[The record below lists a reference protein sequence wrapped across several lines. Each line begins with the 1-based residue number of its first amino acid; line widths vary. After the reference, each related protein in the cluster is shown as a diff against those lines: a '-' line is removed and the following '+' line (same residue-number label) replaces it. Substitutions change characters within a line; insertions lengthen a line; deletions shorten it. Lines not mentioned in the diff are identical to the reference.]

1 MELRIARW
9 QGQNQEIFLEG
20 TRSASARWAL
30 LKKEFVNLSLD
41 HIIHNWE
48 ACMSCG
54 PCKLRKR
61 VSWCPPPD
69 GILKF
74 NVDGVT
80 RGKPKLAGIGGVLYN
95 SEGKVLFMFSKNV
108 GGQRI

>member
-1 MELRIARW
+1 
-9 QGQNQEIFLEG
+9 
-20 TRSASARWAL
+20 
-30 LKKEFVNLSLD
+30 
-41 HIIHNWE
+41 
-48 ACMSCG
+48 MSCS

-74 NVDGVT
+74 NVEGVA

-95 SEGKVLFMFSKNV
+95 SEGKVLFMFSKNEGV
-108 GGQRI
+108 KESNEEVLDIQEELLRLIFWSSFEEDLKVESDSSNAIH